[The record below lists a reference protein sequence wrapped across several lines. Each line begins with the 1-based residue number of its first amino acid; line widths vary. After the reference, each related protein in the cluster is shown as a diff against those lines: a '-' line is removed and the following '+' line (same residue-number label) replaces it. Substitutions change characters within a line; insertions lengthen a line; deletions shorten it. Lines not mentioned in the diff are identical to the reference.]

1 MRIGQ
6 RWPEDE
12 MHEMLSDFCSSP
24 KRSAVFIDLKTLEY
38 NSALTLQLQT
48 VHSKIENPDIH
59 DTLFF
64 VEHPSVYTLGKRGG
78 EENLTVSK
86 FFLDSRNINVIQ
98 TNRGGNIT
106 YHGPGQAVLYPI
118 INLEKNH
125 IGVKDF
131 VYGLEEI
138 MQRTAL
144 DANVVT
150 DRDEKN
156 HGLWAGNSKIGS
168 VGISI
173 KKGISFHGLAMNI
186 HNDLEP
192 FTWINPCG
200 LDNIEMTSLKR
211 ELEKQNNRYSL
222 TMKNVRQSFRNH
234 FASVFDF
241 KVDTKNEN

>member
-1 MRIGQ
+1 MPTRLNQI
-6 RWPEDE
+6 E
-12 MHEMLSDFCSSP
+12 
-24 KRSAVFIDLKTLEY
+24 RSAVFIDLKTLEY
-38 NSALTLQLQT
+38 KRALDLQLKT
-48 VHSKIENPDIH
+48 ANSKIVNSEIP

-86 FFLDSRNINVIQ
+86 LFLDSRNINVIQ

-118 INLEKNH
+118 VNLEKNN

-138 MQRTAL
+138 MKLTAC
-144 DANVVT
+144 DVNVMAN
-150 DRDEKN
+150 RDDKN
-156 HGLWAGNSKIGS
+156 HGLWVGNSKIGS

-200 LDNIEMTSLKR
+200 LSNIKMTSLKK
-211 ELEKQNNRYSL
+211 EILKSENNYSI
-222 TMKNVRQSFRNH
+222 TMKNIMQSFCNH

-241 KVDTKNEN
+241 KVEKNEN